1 MIGRVKSTFYRHA
14 FFPMSPCGE
23 VAMRIAITAIG
34 KGSDAEVD
42 LRCERACYIL
52 IFSSD
57 GDLIETIDNR
67 RNVYATHSPTGEVS
81 QLLARKNVEV
91 ILTGPCGLKSRQA
104 MNNAGIEVVFEYA
117 RPVSEALG
125 TFIGRVQLR

>member
-1 MIGRVKSTFYRHA
+1 MN
-14 FFPMSPCGE
+14 
-23 VAMRIAITAIG
+23 IAVTAVG
-34 KGSDAEVD
+34 KGCDAEVD

-67 RNVYATHSPTGEVS
+67 RNVYATHSPTSEVS
-81 QLLARKNVEV
+81 QLLARKKVEV
-91 ILTGPCGLKSRQA
+91 ILTGPCGWKSQQA
-104 MNNAGIEVVFEYA
+104 MKSAGIEVIFEHS

-125 TFIGRVQLR
+125 TYIRRVPLR